1 MLQPQLAL
9 GTCNTLLMLRSSFCL
24 ELATRSWC
32 YGLAF
37 PWNLQRALDAM
48 LLASLGTSNTLLML
62 RPTFP
67 LGPWNF
73 QAALDAAVI
82 EYRTRAGI
90 RICDCCT
97 LDMCFEG
104 MVWKIRRICR
114 LRSNET
120 FEHLLAK
127 ILVMCPFHPAIG
139 HWLWRKFRGAICLND
154 LWKFQVAH
162 LTYSCPSMPFQAQY
176 TCLYDE
182 FGPRWSINNASSIMQ
197 SGWAENSRNISLSK
211 EVGKQSSELRTH
223 RIVRLY
229 IT

>member
-1 MLQPQLAL
+1 MLCSWLP
-9 GTCNTLLMLRSSFCL
+9 L
-24 ELATRSWC
+24 ELPTPSWC
-32 YGLAF
+32 YGLPF
-37 PWNLQRALDAM
+37 PWA
-48 LLASLGTSNTLLML
+48 LGTSKTLLMPQL
-62 RPTFP
+62 
-67 LGPWNF
+67 LNI
-73 QAALDAAVI
+73 A

-97 LDMCFEG
+97 LDVCFEG
-104 MVWKIRRICR
+104 RVWKIRRICR
-114 LRSNET
+114 LSSNET

-139 HWLWRKFRGAICLND
+139 YWLWRKFRGAICLND
-154 LWKFQVAH
+154 SWKFQVAH

-182 FGPRWSINNASSIMQ
+182 FEPTWSINNASSIMQ